1 MSRNSFQDEWGY
13 PNEVLPTIP
22 GARYYDVEP
31 LPETYRTG
39 RAKMVAIFYN
49 ADRTKVLARQDAM
62 ELTSK
67 RTGRPY
73 TVCRRYD
80 SAAATA
86 PAQALAGAPSPE
98 QPRGFSLDDV
108 LV

>member
-73 TVCRRYD
+73 TVCRRYNPSLVGAD
-80 SAAATA
+80 APSQA
-86 PAQALAGAPSPE
+86 PAPE
-98 QPRGFSLDDV
+98 HPRGLSLDDV
-108 LV
+108 YA

>member
-1 MSRNSFQDEWGY
+1 MSDFRDDWGY

-22 GARYYDVEP
+22 GARYYDVNP
-31 LPETYRTG
+31 LPEPYRTG
-39 RAKMVAIFYN
+39 RPKFEAVFYN

-62 ELTSK
+62 ELVSK

-73 TVCRRYD
+73 TVCRRYG
-80 SAAATA
+80 SSLVGATA
-86 PAQALAGAPSPE
+86 PAPAPE
-98 QPRGFSLDDV
+98 HPRGYSLDDV